1 LLLIKT
7 RDMTQEKLQSLY
19 DAIYEYTDVLGDTAL
34 DILDDEVDKYNAEY
48 ILDKF
53 LNEAELT
60 EAEAKRLAYVFEVAE
75 EGCRDTVEELEY

>member
-1 LLLIKT
+1 
-7 RDMTQEKLQSLY
+7 MTQEKLQSLY